1 MGVQLNIK
9 DEATID
15 KVRRMALADGRA
27 VTATIRALVD
37 QEWQKRED
45 DRASRLA
52 KIIAAT
58 DRIRAAMTDEAKA
71 MTSKE
76 IMDAIYDDDEEDG
89 FAR

>member
-1 MGVQLNIK
+1 MSVQLNIK

-15 KVRRMALADGRA
+15 KVRKMALADGVP

-37 QEWQKRED
+37 QEWCRRED
-45 DRASRLA
+45 DRAVRLA

-71 MTSKE
+71 LTSKDV
-76 IMDAIYDDDEEDG
+76 MDSIYDDDAEDG
-89 FAR
+89 FAQ